1 MSKPVE
7 SKYSKNISFSRGK
20 KYANSENDIRKNEE
34 QINHYK
40 QVRAAERDQN
50 IMIASGKH
58 NSVSNNDDCDS
69 HYDSRDSRDTPSN
82 VVVKQEAPF
91 YFEKMNLIICGMS
104 SNTYTMP
111 NFDTI
116 LREFSSYGKILYVT
130 QLPVNSD
137 GHANIQLVIDH
148 WYDEPDID
156 MSFIA
161 NVHSAIINNGFYNW
175 FSGIHIM
182 RDPTQT
188 IKDMGCKIVLDEI
201 N

>member
-1 MSKPVE
+1 
-7 SKYSKNISFSRGK
+7 
-20 KYANSENDIRKNEE
+20 
-34 QINHYK
+34 
-40 QVRAAERDQN
+40 
-50 IMIASGKH
+50 
-58 NSVSNNDDCDS
+58 
-69 HYDSRDSRDTPSN
+69 
-82 VVVKQEAPF
+82 
-91 YFEKMNLIICGMS
+91 
-104 SNTYTMP
+104 MP